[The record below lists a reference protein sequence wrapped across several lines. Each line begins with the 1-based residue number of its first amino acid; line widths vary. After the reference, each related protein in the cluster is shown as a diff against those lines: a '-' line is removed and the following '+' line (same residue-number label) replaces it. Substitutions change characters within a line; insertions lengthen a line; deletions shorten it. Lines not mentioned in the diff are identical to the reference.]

1 MLKNFASQRPALES
15 LAIMTK
21 PLSAPPHYDVV
32 LAGGGIIGLCTAL
45 FLREKGLSVA
55 VLDKGRPGYEQ
66 SSRNWG
72 WVRTI
77 NQAMEELP
85 LALASRPLWQ
95 HWATEGDFGYARTGL
110 LSLAQDQEE
119 WNALENWLAA
129 ARHHGFD
136 ARELGR
142 SEISALVPQSRGQWA
157 GALYSPEDARAE
169 PDLAMRFLVRKA
181 EAAGVTI
188 LPDTAVKSID
198 IQGGRACGFET
209 ETGRISASSVVV
221 AAGIWSRWL
230 CKTVDIVLPQLK
242 VIASVLRTEPV
253 DGGPDPI
260 IASSRFSLRRRMDGG
275 YTVAQRNSSITY
287 VTPDSFRFLRE
298 FMPNFL
304 KQKKL
309 LSVRIGSSFVD
320 ELRQERQ
327 FGKGRPNPFEQYRAC
342 DPTPDRKTLARTLQ
356 RLREDMPMFE
366 KTRVAAMWA
375 GVIDV
380 VPDALPILSPV
391 ARYPGLFVATGFS
404 AHGFGIGPASGKL
417 MANLIMG
424 EPDTLG
430 HEHFTLERFGCNGE
444 RTQAR

>member
-1 MLKNFASQRPALES
+1 
-15 LAIMTK
+15 MTK
-21 PLSAPPHYDVV
+21 PSSAPLHYDVI

-45 FLREKGLSVA
+45 FLHEKGLSVA

-77 NQAMEELP
+77 SQAMEELP
-85 LALASRPLWQ
+85 LAVASRPLWQ
-95 HWATEGDFGYARTGL
+95 QWAKEGDFGYTRCGL
-110 LSLAQDQEE
+110 LSLAQDKEE
-119 WNALENWLAA
+119 WDTLERWLAA
-129 ARHHGFD
+129 ARTHGFD
-136 ARELGR
+136 ARELGQP
-142 SEISALVPQSRGQWA
+142 EIHTLLPQSRGQWA
-157 GALYSPEDARAE
+157 GALYSPGDGRAE
-169 PDLAMRFLVRKA
+169 PDLAMRFLAHKA

-209 ETGRISASSVVV
+209 ETGRISASAVVV

-253 DGGPDPI
+253 EGGPDPI
-260 IASSRFSLRRRMDGG
+260 IASSRFSVRKRMDGG

-287 VTPDSFRFLRE
+287 VTPDSFRFMRE

-309 LSVRIGSSFVD
+309 LSVRVGSSFVK

-327 FGKGRPNPFEQYRAC
+327 FGKDRLNPFEQYRAC
-342 DPTPDRKTLARTLQ
+342 DPAPDRKTLARTMQ
-356 RLREDMPMFE
+356 RLREDMPVFE
-366 KTRVAAMWA
+366 KTRVVAMWA

-391 ARYPGLFVATGFS
+391 ALYPGLFVATGFS
-404 AHGFGIGPASGKL
+404 AHGFGVGPAAGKL
-417 MANLIMG
+417 MANLIAG
-424 EPDTLG
+424 EQDTLG
-430 HEHFTLERFGCNGE
+430 REHFTLERFGCNGE
-444 RTQAR
+444 TSAGH

>member
-1 MLKNFASQRPALES
+1 ME
-15 LAIMTK
+15 K
-21 PLSAPPHYDVV
+21 PWPTPPHYDVV
-32 LAGGGIIGLCTAL
+32 LAGGGIIGVCTAL

-77 NQAMEELP
+77 SQAMEELP
-85 LALASRPLWQ
+85 LAVASRPLWEQ
-95 HWATEGDFGYARTGL
+95 WAKEGDFGYTRSGL
-110 LSLAQDQEE
+110 LSLAQDQDE
-119 WNALENWLAA
+119 WQGLESWLAA
-129 ARHHGFD
+129 ARTRGFD

-142 SEISALVPQSRGQWA
+142 SEISTLLPQSRGQWA
-157 GALYSPEDARAE
+157 GALYSPGDGRAE
-169 PDLAMRFLVRKA
+169 PDSAMRFLVRKA
-181 EAAGVTI
+181 EAAGVVI

-209 ETGRISASSVVV
+209 ENGRISASSVVV

-253 DGGPDPI
+253 AGGPDPI
-260 IASSRFSLRRRMDGG
+260 VASSRFSLRRRMDGG

-309 LSVRIGSSFVD
+309 LSVRIGSSFVQ
-320 ELRQERQ
+320 ERRQERQ
-327 FGKGRPNPFEQYRAC
+327 FGKGKPNPFEQFRAC
-342 DPTPDRKTLARTLQ
+342 DPTPDSKTLARTMN
-356 RLREDMPMFE
+356 RLRADMPVFE
-366 KTRVAAMWA
+366 KARIATMWA

-391 ARYPGLFVATGFS
+391 ARYPGLYVATGFS
-404 AHGFGIGPASGKL
+404 AHGFGVGPASGKL
-417 MANLIMG
+417 MANLITG

-430 HEHFTLERFGCNGE
+430 RDHFTLDRFGCNGE
-444 RTQAR
+444 GSRAS

>member
-1 MLKNFASQRPALES
+1 ME
-15 LAIMTK
+15 K
-21 PLSAPPHYDVV
+21 PWPTPPHYDVV
-32 LAGGGIIGLCTAL
+32 LAGGGIIGVCTAL

-77 NQAMEELP
+77 SQAMEELP
-85 LALASRPLWQ
+85 LAVASRPLWEQ
-95 HWATEGDFGYARTGL
+95 WAEEGDFGYTRSGL
-110 LSLAQDQEE
+110 LSLAQDQDE
-119 WNALENWLAA
+119 WQGLESWLAA
-129 ARHHGFD
+129 ARTRGFD

-142 SEISALVPQSRGQWA
+142 SEISTLLPQSRGQWA
-157 GALYSPEDARAE
+157 GALYSPGDGRAE
-169 PDLAMRFLVRKA
+169 PDSAMRFLVRKA
-181 EAAGVTI
+181 EAAGVVI

-209 ETGRISASSVVV
+209 ENGRISASSVVV

-253 DGGPDPI
+253 AGGPDPI
-260 IASSRFSLRRRMDGG
+260 VASSRFSLRRRMDGG

-309 LSVRIGSSFVD
+309 LSVRIGSSFVQ

-327 FGKGRPNPFEQYRAC
+327 FGRGKPNPFEQFRAC
-342 DPTPDRKTLARTLQ
+342 DPTPDSKTLARTMN
-356 RLREDMPMFE
+356 RLRADMPVFE
-366 KTRVAAMWA
+366 KARIAAMWA

-391 ARYPGLFVATGFS
+391 ARYPGLYVATGFS
-404 AHGFGIGPASGKL
+404 AHGFGVGPASGKL
-417 MANLIMG
+417 MANLITG
-424 EPDTLG
+424 EPNTLG
-430 HEHFTLERFGCNGE
+430 RDHFTLDRFGCNGE
-444 RTQAR
+444 GSRAS